1 MNTLSMSM
9 QDNDDMY
16 LLMALKPSGMLSYIY
31 EIGDDISFR
40 FYTLAEV
47 GEPYQP
53 KFRDM
58 IKEKGWI
65 VEYGRQFDHYPWV
78 ADFFTG
84 MRT

>member
-1 MNTLSMSM
+1 
-9 QDNDDMY
+9 
-16 LLMALKPSGMLSYIY
+16 MAKLHVGICDPSGILAYEY
-31 EIGDDISFR
+31 EISEEVSFR